1 MLNPTAPRKRKKGR
15 KKKRKKENS
24 SYALY
29 LISKIICDRPFSFF
43 PFFSHYIPDR
53 SFARQRHFIATYVL
67 PKSFRVFLPCEA
79 FLTFQLH
86 WINEC
91 TYKRKNGMESTLR
104 RTYLRF
110 IVQMVYFNSRKN
122 VPKNV
127 QKRVMQVLDCCFGY

>member
-1 MLNPTAPRKRKKGR
+1 MIGLF
-15 KKKRKKENS
+15 
-24 SYALY
+24 L
-29 LISKIICDRPFSFF
+29 
-43 PFFSHYIPDR
+43 FSHFLLALPDR

-86 WINEC
+86 WINEY
-91 TYKRKNGMESTLR
+91 TYKGKNGMESTLR
-104 RTYLRF
+104 STYRRF

-127 QKRVMQVLDCCFGY
+127 QKSVMQVLDCCFGC